1 MEEAKTFERCLVLG
15 GGGARA
21 ACGAGVLLYL
31 REQGFSPDLIVGTS
45 LGTLVGALIL
55 SAVRRGEKPLD
66 HRVKA
71 GFLGASLPLE
81 PGGTFLDDYL
91 ERLFCRE
98 ERIEDLPLPLAVTT
112 LDLNSGKTV
121 IFRRGFLREVLRAAM
136 AMPGWF
142 SPVERG
148 GRLLID
154 AASSDLL
161 PLRAA
166 RALGARRVMA
176 VDPGFP
182 WQAEELT
189 DPGRVRGRV
198 TSLLSRR
205 LYLRERE
212 GADLLLEPRVDGIHW
227 ADFPRFSESLEAGYQ
242 ESRDKSLLVA
252 DFFHEGGERRGEV
265 ELFDETEVEE

>member
-31 REQGFSPDLIVGTS
+31 RERGFSPDLIVGTS
-45 LGTLVGALIL
+45 LGTLVGALVL

-66 HRVKA
+66 HLVKA

-91 ERLFCRE
+91 ERLFSRE
-98 ERIEDLPLPLAVTT
+98 ERIEELPLPLAVTT

-142 SPVERG
+142 SPVER
-148 GRLLID
+148 
-154 AASSDLL
+154 
-161 PLRAA
+161 
-166 RALGARRVMA
+166 
-176 VDPGFP
+176 
-182 WQAEELT
+182 
-189 DPGRVRGRV
+189 
-198 TSLLSRR
+198 
-205 LYLRERE
+205 
-212 GADLLLEPRVDGIHW
+212 
-227 ADFPRFSESLEAGYQ
+227 
-242 ESRDKSLLVA
+242 
-252 DFFHEGGERRGEV
+252 
-265 ELFDETEVEE
+265 